1 MMTKFK
7 NGERSAGVL
16 GLLSMVM
23 SKKVRGK
30 SVLDMSRSY
39 DTTDDYEQRVTQPQL
54 PVMAALDT
62 ISFQDLSGRREKE
75 KKKTLFP

>member
-7 NGERSAGVL
+7 NGGGKRGVL

-39 DTTDDYEQRVTQPQL
+39 D
-54 PVMAALDT
+54 
-62 ISFQDLSGRREKE
+62 GH
-75 KKKTLFP
+75 